1 MTPSIKSIVLC
12 AALAGSSF
20 GLLWYLEY
28 TEYQN
33 DTAYV
38 EMCETM
44 GGVAVLGKR
53 DTNQCFDA
61 SVVLGAE

>member
-1 MTPSIKSIVLC
+1 MQPSIKS
-12 AALAGSSF
+12 AALMFALAASAF

-33 DTAYV
+33 DKAYV

-53 DTNQCFDA
+53 ETNQCFDA